1 MATSC
6 DLSCELRRRLW
17 WQVAA
22 FLLGSVLPAGA
33 RAQEIK
39 IGMSGA
45 LSGPAQNL
53 GMGIK
58 LGIEAYFRA
67 ANEAGGVHGRT
78 LKLVTRDDAYEPA
91 RTGPNVRQLIDE
103 ENVFAILGNPGTP
116 TAAVTLPITNS
127 KHVPFIAPFTGA
139 GLLRKT
145 PPDRY
150 VFNYRASYAQ
160 ETTEIVRGLVKDA
173 RVRPEDIAFFTQ
185 NDAYGDAGYNGG
197 VAALKAIGYEKAD
210 QLPHG
215 RYQRNTL
222 DVEGALARLLDPSLH
237 PRAVIMIGAYK
248 PCAKFIKLARR
259 AGLRAIFANV
269 SFVLSDSL
277 SRELGPAGEGVVI
290 TQVVP
295 PLDSDAPVLKEYR
308 TAIPSADASYVS
320 LEGFLAAKVLVEG
333 LRRAGKNATREQLID
348 ALEKG
353 ATFDLGTG
361 PLAPLSPARHQISD
375 RVWPTVI
382 RKGRVHALKSW
393 ADL

>member
-39 IGMSGA
+39 VGMSGA

-53 GMGIK
+53 GMGLK

-67 ANEAGGVHGRT
+67 TNEAGGVHGRT

-150 VFNYRASYAQ
+150 VFNYRAS
-160 ETTEIVRGLVKDA
+160 
-173 RVRPEDIAFFTQ
+173 
-185 NDAYGDAGYNGG
+185 
-197 VAALKAIGYEKAD
+197 
-210 QLPHG
+210 
-215 RYQRNTL
+215 
-222 DVEGALARLLDPSLH
+222 
-237 PRAVIMIGAYK
+237 
-248 PCAKFIKLARR
+248 
-259 AGLRAIFANV
+259 
-269 SFVLSDSL
+269 
-277 SRELGPAGEGVVI
+277 
-290 TQVVP
+290 
-295 PLDSDAPVLKEYR
+295 
-308 TAIPSADASYVS
+308 
-320 LEGFLAAKVLVEG
+320 
-333 LRRAGKNATREQLID
+333 
-348 ALEKG
+348 
-353 ATFDLGTG
+353 
-361 PLAPLSPARHQISD
+361 
-375 RVWPTVI
+375 
-382 RKGRVHALKSW
+382 
-393 ADL
+393 